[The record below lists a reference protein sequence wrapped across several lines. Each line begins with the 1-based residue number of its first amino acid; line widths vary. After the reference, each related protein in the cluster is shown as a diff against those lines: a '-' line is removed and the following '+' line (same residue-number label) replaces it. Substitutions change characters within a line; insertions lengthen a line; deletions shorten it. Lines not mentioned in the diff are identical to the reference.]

1 MNYQEMD
8 VYKQAYQA
16 SLRIHYLIEGDDDLR
31 GQVKRAS
38 RDVAAIIAQSS
49 NALNSMTETKDILVD
64 AARGVDQVMVW
75 LDFCRDLDVLDANA
89 AQSLKSEY
97 SKITDALAVLW
108 NKSAAE

>member
-1 MNYQEMD
+1 MD
-8 VYKQAYQA
+8 VYKQAYHA

-49 NALNSMTETKDILVD
+49 NALNSVADSKGFLAT
-64 AARGVDQVMVW
+64 AARCADQVMVW
-75 LDFCRDLDVLDANA
+75 LDFCRDLDILDANA

-97 SKITDALAVLW
+97 SAISDALAF
-108 NKSAAE
+108 E

>member
-1 MNYQEMD
+1 MELYQ
-8 VYKQAYQA
+8 QAYQA

-49 NALNSMTETKDILVD
+49 NALNSMSETKDILVD
-64 AARGVDQVMVW
+64 AALGVDQVMVW
-75 LDFCRDLDVLDANA
+75 LDFCKDLEVLDANA
-89 AQSLKSEY
+89 AQGLKSEY